1 LDRIRRSTFTPPLP
15 LKPEP
20 LTTAGLHVGW
30 VRKGVTMLLKVGQ
43 ARRVRRTRSA
53 RYHRV
58 EPVERRLL
66 LAVDL
71 TATANDDTIVVTANA
86 TSTTVT
92 INGVANVVSIG
103 PGQMINVF
111 AGSGNDT
118 ITVEGATIPLTVQ
131 GQDGNDSIALGP
143 AAQNLDA
150 IEQQVT
156 FDGGAGQDSAVL
168 HDRTNEFD
176 DQFSVD
182 VDLILRGFFGGFG
195 YSGATESVTL
205 NLGLGAGA
213 VPSAG
218 ARGRGPAEGN
228 EGANTVDIEGV
239 PAGTTISIN
248 AGGGDD
254 TINLAPTG
262 LLLDAIE
269 GQVLVNGEGGADA
282 LRLADQNNAFPDE
295 WDITASSAVRAA
307 FGGVMYAAIESLRLD
322 AGLFS
327 AEPGSRPGAR
337 AGERR
342 GGGGPEGGGDNVFNI
357 ASLSAPTTINGGA
370 GDDDFIVGSGGM
382 LVPLNGF
389 PLTLNGQSG
398 IDDLFVDDTLGT
410 ATDSFTIA
418 AGSILRNGAALLTHG
433 TLERVRVDLGS
444 GSNTVHVNA
453 TAANVPVTLFAGAGD
468 DAVHVGAGNLES
480 IAARVTVGGEDGADS
495 LFIDDNSVS
504 ADREYV
510 VSDRDVSAPALLT
523 TMISYIGFE
532 DLMLSAT
539 AGANAI
545 AVEETAPATPL
556 RIVSDAGNDTV
567 TVNTDA
573 TGLAE
578 VIFGG
583 VENLGALTINSGGR
597 ARIAS
602 GGSNVLRLGALAIN
616 GTGAL
621 DLTNNALILDYDG
634 GSPLLTTV
642 LPLVTSGYAGGA
654 WTGAGITSSTAA
666 STANRAVGYGEASAV
681 FSSFPATF
689 AGQSVDN
696 TTVLLRYTRYGDA
709 NLDGQ
714 VNLQDFNRLASNFG
728 TSGTALWTQGNFNFD
743 NQVNLQDFNRL
754 ASNFGLPA

>member
-1 LDRIRRSTFTPPLP
+1 MDRIRRATFTPPLP
-15 LKPEP
+15 LKIRV
-20 LTTAGLHVGW
+20 LTTAGHHVEW
-30 VRKGVTMLLKVGQ
+30 VRKGVTMPSNNGG
-43 ARRVRRTRSA
+43 ACRVRRRGFA
-53 RYHRV
+53 RRHAV
-58 EPVERRLL
+58 EPVERRVL

-92 INGVANVVSIG
+92 INGVANVVSVG

-111 AGSGNDT
+111 AGNGNDT

-131 GQDGNDSIALGP
+131 GQDGSDAIALGP

-150 IEQQVT
+150 IEQPVT

-168 HDRTNEFD
+168 HDRTNPFD
-176 DQFSVD
+176 DQFSID
-182 VDLILRGFFGGFG
+182 VDLVFRGFFGGFG
-195 YSGATESVTL
+195 YSDATESVTL

-213 VPSAG
+213 QPSAG

-228 EGANTVDIEGV
+228 DGSNTVDIEGV

-254 TINLAPTG
+254 TVSLAPTG

-269 GQVLVNGEGGADA
+269 GEVLVNGEGGSDA
-282 LRLADQNNAFPDE
+282 LRLSDQNNAFPDE
-295 WDITASSAVRAA
+295 WDITASSAVRPA
-307 FGGVMYAAIESLRLD
+307 FGGATYATIESLRLD

-327 AEPGSRPGAR
+327 AEPGTRPGAR
-337 AGERR
+337 SGERR
-342 GGGGPEGGGDNVFNI
+342 GGGPEGGGDNVFNI

-370 GDDDFIVGSGGM
+370 GDDDFIVGSDGM
-382 LVPLNGF
+382 LAPLNGF
-389 PLTLNGQSG
+389 PLTVNGQSG
-398 IDDLFVDDTLGT
+398 IDDLFVDDTFGT
-410 ATDSFTIA
+410 AADSFAIA
-418 AGSILRNGAALLTHG
+418 GASVSRNGAAVVTHG
-433 TLERVRVDLGS
+433 TIERVHVNLGS
-444 GSNTVHVNA
+444 GNNTVNLDA

-468 DAVHVGAGNLES
+468 DVVRVGGGNLAA

-495 LFIDDNSVS
+495 LFIDDNAVS
-504 ADREYV
+504 ADRDYV
-510 VSDRDVSAPALLT
+510 VSDRDVSVLALLT
-523 TMISYIGFE
+523 TLVSYIAFE
-532 DLMLSAT
+532 NFTLSAT

-556 RIVSDAGNDTV
+556 HIVSNAGDNTV

-583 VENLGALTINSGGR
+583 VENLAALTVNAGGR
-597 ARIAS
+597 ARIAA
-602 GGSNVLRLGALAIN
+602 GGSNVLRLGALTVT

-621 DLTNNALILDYDG
+621 DLTNNAVILDYDG

-642 LPLVTSGYAGGA
+642 LPLVTSGYAGGT

-666 STANRAVGYGEASAV
+666 ATANRAVGYGEASAV
-681 FSSFPATF
+681 FSTFPATF

-709 NLDGQ
+709 NLDQQ
-714 VNLQDFNRLASNFG
+714 VNLQDFNRLAGNFG
-728 TSGTALWTQGNFNFD
+728 ATGTALWTQGNFNFD

-754 ASNFGLPA
+754 ASNFGLPL